1 MKRRTIT
8 WYCLALLV
16 FGGLLT
22 AQSEELKARFLQ
34 RKPAVDQLKNA
45 GIVGEN
51 NAGLLEFR
59 NPAMRNGE
67 NDALVNAENAD
78 RQAVYADIAQRT
90 GTTAQE
96 VGKRRALQIAQLA
109 APGHWLQAADGRWY
123 QK

>member
-1 MKRRTIT
+1 MRRG
-8 WYCLALLV
+8 L
-16 FGGLLT
+16 GGSVRVQVT
-22 AQSEELKARFLQ
+22 VAPDGSVERMDVAQSSGNRYLDRAAMDAVRRWRF
-34 RKPAVDQLKNA
+34 
-45 GIVGEN
+45 
-51 NAGLLEFR
+51 